1 MKLFLHEDQNIEETI
16 IDITY
21 NIFDDQLQKIIH
33 LIEENDI
40 QLEGIKQ
47 NQTYIIKSSDIFYIE
62 SVDNSTFLY
71 TKTDVFESKKKLYH
85 FEKKLKNMSFVQ
97 INKSTILNMDHLR
110 SVSPLPNYR
119 LEADLVNDD
128 RLIISRHYMKYV
140 KEYLNI

>member
-85 FEKKLKNMSFVQ
+85 FEKKLK
-97 INKSTILNMDHLR
+97 
-110 SVSPLPNYR
+110 
-119 LEADLVNDD
+119 
-128 RLIISRHYMKYV
+128 
-140 KEYLNI
+140 

>member
-1 MKLFLHEDQNIEETI
+1 MNLFLHEDQNIEETI

-85 FEKKLKNMSFVQ
+85 FEKKLKN
-97 INKSTILNMDHLR
+97 KR
-110 SVSPLPNYR
+110 SEEHTSELQSR
-119 LEADLVNDD
+119 FDLV
-128 RLIISRHYMKYV
+128 
-140 KEYLNI
+140 